1 MTEKLETM
9 ESLKAYKKE
18 LEQLL
23 EALEAERAEH
33 LQYKNFKADT
43 FSYDEYAEKQRR
55 IAAEFEASQQGR
67 KYPPTHITFEE
78 LVYCLIKEGKSP
90 ANYEI
95 LGNASVYGYDGYV
108 VKHGNAGNGFDVFYM
123 ERGQYTLLGHCKNE
137 HDTCVAMLKLFA
149 RDNQRLK
156 QYIR

>member
-1 MTEKLETM
+1 MTEKVETLA
-9 ESLKAYKKE
+9 ELLAYKRKLEGKLARMQADKE
-18 LEQLL
+18 
-23 EALEAERAEH
+23 EH
-33 LQYKNFKADT
+33 EQYKNFKADT
-43 FSYDEYAEKQRR
+43 SSYEEYAEKQRR

-95 LGNASVYGYDGYV
+95 LGNANVYGYDGYV
-108 VKHGNAGNGFDVFYM
+108 VKHGNAGNGFDIFYM

-149 RDNQRLK
+149 RDTQRLK